1 MTDEAGEETGERAD
15 AVGQTLRDARETVAD
30 LASEDGAYHVAC
42 RRTGVRPEPVT
53 EVRFDRRV
61 DARRAC
67 EAARRYRDAL
77 ALLDPSRPSYDLEVY
92 DEAGPEVSLA
102 RVRETTGERRE
113 NGLPAAR
120 QSVLLSGTR
129 ADEWLRMENGPVV
142 HVVGNDS
149 LLDDEIVS
157 RQLSVKL

>member
-1 MTDEAGEETGERAD
+1 MTGEVCDDEASVA
-15 AVGQTLRDARETVAD
+15 AVLRDARESVES
-30 LASEDGAYHVAC
+30 LATDDGDYHVAC
-42 RRTGVRPEPVT
+42 RTTGVRPAPVT
-53 EVRFDRRV
+53 EARFDDRTA
-61 DARRAC
+61 ARRARD
-67 EAARRYRDAL
+67 AALRYRDAL
-77 ALLDPSRPSYDLEVY
+77 ASLDPARPSYDLDVY
-92 DEAGPEVSLA
+92 GGTGPDVSLT
-102 RVRETTGERRE
+102 RVRETTDERRE

-120 QSVLLSGTR
+120 QSVLLGGAR